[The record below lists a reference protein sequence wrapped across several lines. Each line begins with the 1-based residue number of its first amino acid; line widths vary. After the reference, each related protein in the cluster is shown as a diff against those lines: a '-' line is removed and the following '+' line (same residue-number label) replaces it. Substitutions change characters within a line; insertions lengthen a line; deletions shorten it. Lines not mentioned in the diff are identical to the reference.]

1 MFCES
6 ASSKRRKI
14 RMSEGVIRLCAER
27 ADVRLWST
35 LWIVCE
41 RCLKSI
47 PAKGKKK
54 SRRKTESL
62 KPNFFGVSRLSRE
75 SVPSQ
80 FAQSVCSRNFPRY
93 NRQLRLRLM
102 RNRHMLETA
111 LTNCFHSSELPL
123 LIRDRLPLRQE

>member
-1 MFCES
+1 
-6 ASSKRRKI
+6 
-14 RMSEGVIRLCAER
+14 MSEGVIRLCAER

-75 SVPSQ
+75 SVLSQ
-80 FAQSVCSRNFPRY
+80 FAQSVCSGDCSSVSPSTSSTTVDTCLK
-93 NRQLRLRLM
+93 QLCRTVSIL
-102 RNRHMLETA
+102 A
-111 LTNCFHSSELPL
+111 VAS
-123 LIRDRLPLRQE
+123 LIRDRLQLRQE